1 MEGFFFPQP
10 PDNHRAAFRLH
21 STFPED
27 LRSEILLCCR
37 HPSHRFANHPKTYC
51 APCKPSDIAFSAN
64 QTGKT
69 AKKNPPE
76 QCSWRGGV
84 VCLCRRMCFENA
96 NIIPKATRLCK
107 QKKHLARKSASEPSG
122 EPLRRHV
129 LRRAPSLPSPHVH
142 PPPRCSTTLR
152 QHPKAFPL
160 QNVLRLKHVFPIKI
174 PKKKSSATTVRLS
187 KNGDSAPFN
196 RTSAHSRET
205 PPMLCIHCRRH

>member
-1 MEGFFFPQP
+1 MGGFFFPSTARQP
-10 PDNHRAAFRLH
+10 SGGFSFTLH
-21 STFPED
+21 LPGRFTQRDFAPLSASIAP
-27 LRSEILLCCR
+27 LCK
-37 HPSHRFANHPKTYC
+37 PPKTHC
-51 APCKPSDIAFSAN
+51 ASCKPSDIAFSAN

-69 AKKNPPE
+69 QRKNPPE

-107 QKKHLARKSASEPSG
+107 QKKHLTRKSASEPSG
-122 EPLRRHV
+122 ESLRRHV

-174 PKKKSSATTVRLS
+174 PKKKSSATTVRLP